1 MGEQYSLGRG
11 ELVGEAGLVELGA
24 VLAVGL
30 DLPLHGAAG
39 LIGLDVLRRFQVQDR
54 AVVVMKRGAWS
65 VPYP

>member
-1 MGEQYSLGRG
+1 M
-11 ELVGEAGLVELGA
+11 VELGA